1 MLTLTITCLVLESC
15 HKLGAQ
21 TLNIGNFCKIFKII
35 FSPELIKNVKY
46 LVHRCAP
53 CSTIPYL
60 ATELQCCLKIDWLQ
74 LPQYQTDSAFGANN
88 IEMLAQCSWDVKYL
102 QTLICNNKSS
112 QWCRN
117 QMIFIFSQH
126 YKVIFRY
133 RKSSVRHVGPRN
145 NKLLDCI
152 GN

>member
-1 MLTLTITCLVLESC
+1 MGNFEFYNCGGSEQFLF
-15 HKLGAQ
+15 
-21 TLNIGNFCKIFKII
+21 TLNWLQANWISNM
-35 FSPELIKNVKY
+35 Y
-46 LVHRCAP
+46 LVYRCAP
-53 CSTIPYL
+53 YSTIPNL

>member
-1 MLTLTITCLVLESC
+1 MLQISKPPSLRIPWNDVCMNIWRNLFFQIVNI
-15 HKLGAQ
+15 LGF
-21 TLNIGNFCKIFKII
+21 I
-35 FSPELIKNVKY
+35 Y
-46 LVHRCAP
+46 HRCATH
-53 CSTIPYL
+53 TIPNL
-60 ATELQCCLKIDWLQ
+60 ATELQCCLKIDWLH

-112 QWCRN
+112 QRCRN

-133 RKSSVRHVGPRN
+133 RKSSVWHVGPRN